1 MNAPLLHQT
10 FTSSRRATVSTA
22 LSAAALATLLAT
34 LLAAC
39 GGGGGGNSTATPAAP
54 TAPIVPQQPG
64 SPALTGDT
72 ATDGYNWFNYRR
84 QQAGL
89 SILTR
94 SALIDAAAQG
104 HSDYQ
109 RLNNTIAHEQVAG
122 KPGYTGATLQ
132 QRLTAAGYRLTGSN
146 AYGEVIS
153 AAGQA
158 SGFYHAE
165 ELIGAIYHRFVIFQ
179 PVFRDM
185 GTGAATGN
193 TYTYF
198 TADFAASGGYGPGVG
213 RGNVAHY
220 PATNQTMVPTS
231 FFSDTEAPDP
241 VPDRN
246 EVGYPISVQG
256 DITSTLAVKT
266 FTVRQR
272 GGPELPVRLLSNA
285 TDAHT
290 PVAAAAIIPLAVLKS
305 NTVHDVSFTGTVDG
319 VAVSANW
326 SFTTR

>member
-1 MNAPLLHQT
+1 MDATLRCKPLL
-10 FTSSRRATVSTA
+10 
-22 LSAAALATLLAT
+22 LAAALAAILT
-34 LLAAC
+34 AC
-39 GGGGGGNSTATPAAP
+39 GGGGGGSDTASTATPTVPLVPQPPGAP
-54 TAPIVPQQPG
+54 TQ
-64 SPALTGDT
+64 TGDT
-72 ATDGYNWFNYRR
+72 ATDGFNWFNYRR
-84 QQAGL
+84 QQTGL

-94 SALIDAAAQG
+94 NAMLDTAAQG

-109 RLNNTIAHEQVAG
+109 RLNNTITHDQTSG

-132 QRLTAAGYRLTGSN
+132 QRLTAAGYRLSG
-146 AYGEVIS
+146 AYVYGEVIS
-153 AAGQA
+153 AAGQT
-158 SGFYHAE
+158 SGSYHAE
-165 ELIGAIYHRFVIFQ
+165 ELISAIYHRFVIFE

-193 TYTYF
+193 NYTYF

-220 PATNQTMVPTS
+220 PATSQTLVPAN
-231 FFSDTEAPDP
+231 FFSDSEAPDP

-256 DITSTLAVKT
+256 DVTSIVTVQT

-272 GGPELPVRLLSNA
+272 GGPDLPTRLLTNA
-285 TDAHT
+285 ADGHT
-290 PVAAAAIIPLAVLKS
+290 PKSAAAIIPLAVLKS
-305 NTVHDVSFTGTVDG
+305 GTVHDVSFTGTVDG
-319 VAVSANW
+319 IAVSLHW

>member
-1 MNAPLLHQT
+1 MDALRRRQPLLP
-10 FTSSRRATVSTA
+10 
-22 LSAAALATLLAT
+22 AALLAAILT
-34 LLAAC
+34 AC
-39 GGGGGGNSTATPAAP
+39 GGGGGGDSASTATPAIP
-54 TAPIVPQQPG
+54 LVPQQPG
-64 SPALTGDT
+64 APTQTGNA
-72 ATDGYNWFNYRR
+72 ATDGFNWFNYRR

-89 SILTR
+89 SVLAR
-94 SALIDAAAQG
+94 SALIDTAAQG

-109 RLNNTIAHEQVAG
+109 RLNNTITHEQSAG

-132 QRLTAAGYRLTGSN
+132 QRLTAAGYRLSGANIS
-146 AYGEVIS
+146 GEVIS

-165 ELIGAIYHRFVIFQ
+165 ELIAAIYHRFVIFE

-185 GTGAATGN
+185 GTGAATSSN
-193 TYTYF
+193 YTYF
-198 TADFAASGGYGPGVG
+198 TADFAASGGFGPGVG

-220 PATNQTMVPTS
+220 PATSQTMVDPS
-231 FFSDTEAPDP
+231 FFSDSEAPDP

-256 DITSTLAVKT
+256 DVSSTVTVQT
-266 FTVRQR
+266 FTVRPR
-272 GGPELPVRLLSNA
+272 GGADLPVRLLSNA
-285 TDAHT
+285 TDSHT
-290 PVAAAAIIPLAVLKS
+290 PKSAAAIIPLAVLKA

-319 VAVSANW
+319 MTVSRNW